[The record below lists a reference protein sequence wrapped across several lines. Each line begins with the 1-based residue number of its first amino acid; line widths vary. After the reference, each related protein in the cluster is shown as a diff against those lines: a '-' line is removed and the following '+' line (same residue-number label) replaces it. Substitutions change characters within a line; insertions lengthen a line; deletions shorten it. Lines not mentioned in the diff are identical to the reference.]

1 MSIYLSFL
9 HSFSA
14 LVRPVSGAMLE
25 WPCRKWQ
32 LPLLCVCGVSFFFVQ
47 SCSTLIWSDLQ
58 MYYLSKNPQVHYK
71 ILCLLLNTH
80 ESNNHICQ
88 EKKSASALALSL
100 DHIVSRI
107 ADLQSQEIPLNCLS
121 VLPLSGAL
129 RNFLDST
136 FILL

>member
-1 MSIYLSFL
+1 M
-9 HSFSA
+9 
-14 LVRPVSGAMLE
+14 AMPE
-25 WPCRKWQ
+25 VAVASS
-32 LPLLCVCGVSFFFVQ
+32 LCLWCFIFFVQ